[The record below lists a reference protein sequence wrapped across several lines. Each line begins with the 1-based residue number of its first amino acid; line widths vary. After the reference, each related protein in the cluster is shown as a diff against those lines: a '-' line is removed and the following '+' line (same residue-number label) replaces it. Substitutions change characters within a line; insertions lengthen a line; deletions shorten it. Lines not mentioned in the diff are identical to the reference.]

1 MLKSLIA
8 AFALSA
14 LAVVGFASVAQA
26 QVNCPPPGT
35 STKGCV
41 HTPIAPQ
48 LPPKK

>member
-26 QVNCPPPGT
+26 QMKCPPPGT
-35 STKGCV
+35 STKGCYLPI
-41 HTPIAPQ
+41 TPP
-48 LPPKK
+48 LVPPKK

>member
-26 QVNCPPPGT
+26 QMKCPPPGT
-35 STKGCV
+35 STKGCYLPI
-41 HTPIAPQ
+41 TP
-48 LPPKK
+48 LVPPKK